1 MQILPEEIRLRQ
13 KKVREQMS
21 KSGMDVLVI
30 GASAQMDSRG
40 TLRYLMNYYLPV
52 FEEYM
57 VIPISGDVVFFAH
70 DASGAEYAAQFG
82 VVDDIRII
90 PNHEYNADPG
100 KSVADFIKSLNPK
113 AIGITGLS
121 GLSAHFYLSLLRN
134 LEDQSLIDFTSQL
147 NRIKMV
153 KSTTEIL
160 LSEAAIRLNEETFYH
175 YLQHIKPGKLEL
187 DAVNAASSFAMQAGA
202 EDLYWMVASGEIPRL
217 GYLADARQNRHVWR
231 KNDYHYVILEH
242 SAEGGYFGETTHLIS
257 LGDPKPEYQKAF
269 AVIGEAQRA
278 AAAVIKTGATLN
290 DLAYAAEQVLADYGY
305 AKPHKTG
312 LPFAAIGHSQGV
324 DVWEFPRI
332 VQEDETLIEPGM
344 RFNIHPAI
352 VLPDKAVLTSCD
364 CYISTETGARRLST
378 LPYEIIVV

>member
-1 MQILPEEIRLRQ
+1 MHVLPEEIRLRQ
-13 KKVREQMS
+13 KAVREQMA
-21 KSGMDVLVI
+21 KSGVDVLVV

-57 VIPISGDVVFFAH
+57 VIPLSGAVVFFAH

-90 PNHEYNADPG
+90 PNHEYNADPA
-100 KSVADFIKSLNPK
+100 KCVAGFIKSLNPK
-113 AIGITGLS
+113 TIGIAGQA

-134 LEDQSLIDFTSQL
+134 LDNQSLIDFTPQL

-153 KSTTEIL
+153 KSSAEIL

-175 YLQHIKPGKLEL
+175 YLQHIKQGNLEL

-202 EDLYWMVASGEIPRL
+202 EDLYWMVASGDIPRL
-217 GYLADARQNRHVWR
+217 GYLADAREKRHIWR

-242 SAEGGYFGETTHLIS
+242 SARGGHFGETTHLIS

-269 AVIGEAQRA
+269 VVIGEAQRA
-278 AAAVIKTGATLN
+278 AAAAIKTGATLS

-305 AKPHKTG
+305 GKPHKTG
-312 LPFAAIGHSQGV
+312 HPFTAIGHSQGV

-332 VQEDETLIEPGM
+332 VQGDETLIEPGM

-352 VLPDKAVLTSCD
+352 VLPDKAIFTSCD
-364 CYISTETGARRLST
+364 CYVSTETGARRLST